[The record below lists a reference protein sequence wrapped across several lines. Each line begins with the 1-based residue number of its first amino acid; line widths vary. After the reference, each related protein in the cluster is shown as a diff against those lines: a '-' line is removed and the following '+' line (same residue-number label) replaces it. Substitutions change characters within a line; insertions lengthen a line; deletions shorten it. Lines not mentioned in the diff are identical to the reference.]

1 MKNFR
6 QQKLILQNAG
16 TVRGR
21 MVVRSVKRRAREA
34 PACDE
39 EKTDRLNVLAKGLPF
54 CAWYKSRT
62 NDPL

>member
-6 QQKLILQNAG
+6 QQNPVLADMPARQRKVLA
-16 TVRGR
+16 RPA
-21 MVVRSVKRRAREA
+21 KRRAREV
-34 PACDE
+34 PACDA
-39 EKTDRLNVLAKGLPF
+39 EKIDRLNLLAKGLPF